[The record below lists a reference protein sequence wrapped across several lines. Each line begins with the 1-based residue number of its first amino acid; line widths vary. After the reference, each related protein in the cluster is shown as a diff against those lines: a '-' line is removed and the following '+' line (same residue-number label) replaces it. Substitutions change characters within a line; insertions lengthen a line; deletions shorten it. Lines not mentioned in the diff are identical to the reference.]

1 MNEPFTFV
9 SPLSPQ
15 DCNQRL
21 ENLAKKRYFYFSSGS
36 FILHI
41 KIDSIKASLDCFNLF
56 VSCSPERFRNYAFVF
71 FKLVGQI
78 HPSEKGTTIQLRLQV
93 SKPFSKF
100 DWGFLVFSLLIYA
113 FAFFGVIIGI
123 LSSNLWEGLFI
134 GLVVVVAGIG
144 YAWQLYKTYKFGI
157 AKIPDLV
164 YKALLQDLPAK
175 SQGQDSKASDWVSSL
190 SESQ

>member
-9 SPLSPQ
+9 SPLSTQ

-21 ENLAKKRYFYFSSGS
+21 EKLAKKRHFYFSSGS

-41 KIDSIKASLDCFNLF
+41 QIDSIETSQDCFNLF
-56 VSCSPERFRNYAFVF
+56 VLCSPERFRNYAFVF
-71 FKLVGQI
+71 FKLIGQI
-78 HPSEKGTTIQLRLQV
+78 HPSEKGTTIQLRLQL

-113 FAFFGVIIGI
+113 LAFFGVIIGI
-123 LSSNLWEGLFI
+123 LSSNLWEGLLI
-134 GLVVVVAGIG
+134 GLVVVVAGLG
-144 YAWQLYKTYKFGI
+144 YAWILYQTYKFGV

-164 YKALLQDLPAK
+164 YKALRQDLPAK
-175 SQGQDSKASDWVSSL
+175 SQGQDSKTQDWVSSL

>member
-21 ENLAKKRYFYFSSGS
+21 EKLAKKRHFYFSSGS

-41 KIDSIKASLDCFNLF
+41 KIDSIQASEDCFNLF
-56 VSCSPERFRNYAFVF
+56 VLCSPERFRSYAFVYF
-71 FKLVGQI
+71 RLIGQI
-78 HPSEKGTTIQLRLQV
+78 HPSEKGTIIQLRLQL

-100 DWGFLVFSLLIYA
+100 DWGFLVFSLLI
-113 FAFFGVIIGI
+113 FAFVTFGVIIGI

-134 GLVVVVAGIG
+134 GLVVGVAGIG
-144 YAWQLYKTYKFGI
+144 YTWQLYKTYKFGA
-157 AKIPDLV
+157 AKILDLV
-164 YKALLQDLPAK
+164 YKTLQQDLSEK
-175 SQGQDSKASDWVSSL
+175 SQGQDSKTSDWVSSL

>member
-21 ENLAKKRYFYFSSGS
+21 EKLAKKGHFYFSSGS

-41 KIDSIKASLDCFNLF
+41 QIDSIETSQDCFNLF
-56 VSCSPERFRNYAFVF
+56 VVCSPQRFKLHAFVF
-71 FKLVGQI
+71 FKLLGQI
-78 HPSEKGTTIQLRLQV
+78 HPSEKGSTIQLRLQLA
-93 SKPFSKF
+93 KPFSKF

-123 LSSNLWEGLFI
+123 LSSNLWEGLLI

-144 YAWQLYKTYKFGI
+144 YAWQIYQTYKLGL
-157 AKIPDLV
+157 AKIPALV
-164 YKALLQDLPAK
+164 YKTLQQNLPEK
-175 SQGQDSKASDWVSSL
+175 SQGQDSKTSDWVSSL
-190 SESQ
+190 SESE

>member
-21 ENLAKKRYFYFSSGS
+21 ENLAKKRHFYFSSGS

-41 KIDSIKASLDCFNLF
+41 KIDSIKASQDCFNLF
-56 VSCSPERFRNYAFVF
+56 VLCSPERFRNYAFVF
-71 FKLVGQI
+71 FKLIGQI
-78 HPSEKGTTIQLRLQV
+78 HPSEKGTTIQLRLQL

-113 FAFFGVIIGI
+113 FAFFGVTIGI
-123 LSSNLWEGLFI
+123 LSSNLREGLFI

-144 YAWQLYKTYKFGI
+144 YAWILYQTYKFGV

-164 YKALLQDLPAK
+164 YKALHPDLSVK
-175 SQGQDSKASDWVSSL
+175 SQDQDSKTPDWLSSL
-190 SESQ
+190 SESH